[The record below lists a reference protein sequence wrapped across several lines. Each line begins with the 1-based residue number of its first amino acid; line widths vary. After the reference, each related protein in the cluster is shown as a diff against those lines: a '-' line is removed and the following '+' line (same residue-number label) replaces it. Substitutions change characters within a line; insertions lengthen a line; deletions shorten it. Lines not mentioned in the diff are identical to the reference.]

1 MKNRILKL
9 MAIIFAVIT
18 VISVMP
24 LTALAAPASDI
35 PKDMLNN
42 PYLDAL
48 AYTGYKVQAQ
58 KDDGTI
64 FKVYSN
70 AAPASV
76 RSGIG
81 YGTGPT
87 GLETTAAGLPDIAKF
102 KSQGLCCASYV
113 SYVLFNYLPNVA
125 HISTSSLPKPSNPR
139 SAVSYNDTANVWV
152 QNGNA
157 KRISFTQSGSTFTPS
172 ESIPIGSVII
182 FKNTSSGDI
191 AHVALYAGYYG
202 GQHFVTHVGSDN
214 GPEFC
219 TVVGMTKGSSPESVV
234 QIVIPEI
241 IADNGTIEVY
251 KKDPNGKNLA
261 GAYFVATNT
270 KDSTKQYLIGPT
282 DATGYAVTKERLPYG
297 TYSVKETVFPENYTS
312 YGQSEWSVML
322 NSTNQTVKINAVN
335 TLKKGTVKVIKTDSE
350 RGKTIPCKVTFKIKN
365 LANGQFSENYTTN
378 EDGTLTLPTEYE
390 YGSYELYE
398 VKSSDGYLL
407 NTSAIPF
414 TVNENIEVKLPN
426 KPQMGKILIEKK
438 GELFASVTETDG
450 VFTPVFE
457 EKYLANAVFNITA
470 KEDIVTPDGTVR
482 LSKGAVA
489 DTVTTNS
496 EGKAESK
503 ELYLGKYIVSEVTA
517 PNGTVLNKEPQEVAL
532 IYAGETV
539 SVTKSS
545 VSITNERQ
553 KASISLKK
561 VLESDEVFAIGE
573 NGEIQNVKF
582 GLFASEDL
590 TALDGSV
597 IPKDGLLEVI
607 TPNINGDATFTADI
621 PVGAKLYVKEIATD
635 EQYVLSDICYPVDF
649 YYEGQDVSTAQI
661 LVNNG
666 ETIENEIIRGNI
678 VGLKTDENGNALEG
692 AVFGLFKFDETS
704 FEENNALMLSSS
716 DKDGN
721 FGFFEVPFGRYIV
734 REISGIDGYVMS
746 EELTDVSVE
755 TSEQTIMITVIN
767 KRIFGTVTAV
777 KVNGNNHKEHLSGA
791 VFEIYRDV
799 SDNGIFDVNTD
810 TLFGTMKE
818 TNTGFY
824 ELSDLPS
831 GGYFLHEAKSPD
843 GFVKDDRYFFFVI
856 SESGQTVNIENEKG
870 VGFIN
875 NTVPGEYHSPQT
887 GDTSHI
893 GLWLVL
899 MFISLGA
906 MSVLL
911 IGRKK
916 KNRA

>member
-9 MAIIFAVIT
+9 MAIMFAVIT

-48 AYTGYKVQAQ
+48 AFTGYKVQAQ

-81 YGTGPT
+81 YGTGPS
-87 GLETTAAGLPDIAKF
+87 GLETTSAGLPDIEKF

-113 SYVLFNYLPNVA
+113 SYVLYNYLPNVA
-125 HISTSSLPKPSNPR
+125 HISTSSLPQPSNPR
-139 SAVSYNDTANVWV
+139 SAVSYNDTANIWV

-157 KRISFTQSGSTFTPS
+157 RRISFTQNGSSFTPS

-182 FKNTSSGDI
+182 FKNTSSGAI
-191 AHVALYAGYYG
+191 AHVALYAGFYG

-219 TVVGMTKGSSPESVV
+219 TIVGMTKGSSPETVV
-234 QIVIPEI
+234 QIVAPQLAEPQGI
-241 IADNGTIEVY
+241 IEVN
-251 KKDPNGKNLA
+251 KKDTNGKNLS
-261 GAYFVATNT
+261 GAIFIATNN
-270 KDSTKQYLIGPT
+270 STGIQYPIGPT
-282 DATGYAVTKERLPYG
+282 DDNGYAKAKEGMPFG
-297 TYSVKETVFPENYTS
+297 TYTVRETVFPTNYTA
-312 YGQSEWSVML
+312 YGQSEWTVTISAA
-322 NSTNQTVKINAVN
+322 TQTVTINAVN

-350 RGKTIPCKVTFKIKN
+350 TGKTIPCKVTFKIKN

-378 EDGTLTLPTEYE
+378 EDGTLTLSTEYE

-398 VKSSDGYLL
+398 VKSTDGYLL

-414 TVNENIEVKLPN
+414 AVNGDIELKLPN
-426 KPQMGKILIEKK
+426 KPQKGKITIEKK
-438 GELFASVTETDG
+438 GEVFASITETDG

-489 DTVTTNS
+489 DTVTTNA
-496 EGKAESK
+496 EGKAETK
-503 ELYLGKYIVSEVTA
+503 ELYLGKYLVSEVTA
-517 PNGTVLNKEPQEVAL
+517 PNGTVLNKEPQEIAL
-532 IYAGETV
+532 TYAGETV

-553 KASISLKK
+553 KASVSLKK
-561 VLESDEVFAIGE
+561 VLESDNVFKIGE

-607 TPNINGDATFTADI
+607 TPDENGNATFTADI

-635 EQYVLSDICYPVDF
+635 EHYILSDTCYPVSF
-649 YYEGQDVSTAQI
+649 EYAGQDKESI
-661 LVNNG
+661 NIFVNDG
-666 ETIENEIIRGNI
+666 QEITNEIIRGNI
-678 VGLKTDENGNALEG
+678 AGLKTDEKGKALEG

-734 REISGIDGYVMS
+734 KEISGIYGYKMS
-746 EELTDVSVE
+746 KEEFAVNITEND
-755 TSEQTIMITVIN
+755 QTENITCIN
-767 KRIFGTVTAV
+767 EKISGTVT
-777 KVNGNNHKEHLSGA
+777 VNKLSAFDTDIRLSGA
-791 VFEIYRDV
+791 EFEVF
-799 SDNGIFDVNTD
+799 SDINENGIFDIDTD
-810 TLFGTMKE
+810 LSFGKLTE
-818 TNTGFY
+818 TEVGKY
-824 ELSDLPS
+824 QLSGLKA
-831 GGYFLHEAKSPD
+831 GKYFLLERTAPKGYVRDIRFYP
-843 GFVKDDRYFFFVI
+843 FEI
-856 SESGQTVNIENEKG
+856 SEENEDVILENKSG
-870 VGFIN
+870 VGFLNTPIN
-875 NTVPGEYHSPQT
+875 PSPKT
-887 GDTSHI
+887 GDNTNI
-893 GLWLVL
+893 
-899 MFISLGA
+899 
-906 MSVLL
+906 SVLIL
-911 IGRKK
+911 IMIFSASLFLIVAGGLKK
-916 KNRA
+916 EYENR